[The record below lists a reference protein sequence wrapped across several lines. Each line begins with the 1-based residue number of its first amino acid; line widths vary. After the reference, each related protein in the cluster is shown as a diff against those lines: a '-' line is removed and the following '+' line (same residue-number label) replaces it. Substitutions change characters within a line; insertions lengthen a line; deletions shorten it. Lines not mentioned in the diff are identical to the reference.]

1 MIKVVS
7 LGNRQKELLKSNLQ
21 KRSKQVEQLT
31 RSQFSTPT
39 TAYSIESNESISV
52 INSSRYWK

>member
-7 LGNRQKELLKSNLQ
+7 LNNRQKELLKSNLQ
-21 KRSKQVEQLT
+21 KRSRQVEQLT

>member
-7 LGNRQKELLKSNLQ
+7 LDNRQKELLKSNLQ
-21 KRSKQVEQLT
+21 KRSKQVEELKT
-31 RSQFSTPT
+31 SKFSTPT

>member
-7 LGNRQKELLKSNLQ
+7 LNNRQKELLKSNLQ